1 MLYGSGFCR
10 CVLHYRM
17 LASAFVIQKEDMT
30 EDCQRRVMNGFTDKP
45 SNDFLGPTNTDIMQ
59 VCDGRVVGG
68 GLL

>member
-1 MLYGSGFCR
+1 
-10 CVLHYRM
+10 M

-30 EDCQRRVMNGFTDKP
+30 EDCQRRIMNGFTDKP
-45 SNDFLGPTNTDIMQ
+45 NNDFLGPTNTDIMQ